1 MGQVFNTL
9 REFIDFLEEKDDL
22 VRVRREVDPDLEINA
37 IIDRL
42 ARTDGPAVLFE
53 NVKGSDMPV
62 LGNLYSA
69 RRRIDWMLGTDNL
82 DACVKAGI
90 DRLIELK
97 KGGTNAAIPVE
108 VPREKAPCKEVIIEG
123 DDIDLARFPFV
134 RLWPQDGGLYNTLPI
149 IITQDPENGVYNVG
163 IYRMM
168 VRDQNSFCM
177 HWLPQKHGRKHFE
190 KAEEMGADEFPV
202 CVVMSVEPA
211 LGLVGAFAVHP
222 PLDEYMVTG
231 ALTGKPVERVKAE
244 DSDLLIPA
252 TAEIVLEG
260 VVKTKEM
267 VDEGPFGD
275 FHGYYS
281 PVKQT
286 PVFYVRKITMRK
298 DPLLH
303 VATTGMPPTEIHTMS
318 KAAERFSLYFAQKR
332 NPHIVDFNL
341 TRESGTL
348 YTMIIALDKKEPGEA
363 RRLIENMLKS
373 SKGQSIFITNIIV
386 VDGDVDVQDLGQ
398 VIWAWS
404 CHCRPEHDVIITP
417 VGEADL
423 EKPCSYPRGVGARM
437 GIDATTKSAAEGYE
451 RDMPDRVVMDA
462 AVSQKVAAQWTD
474 YGFKK

>member
-1 MGQVFNTL
+1 MAQAFNTI

-22 VRVRREVDPDLEINA
+22 VRVTKEVDPDLEINA
-37 IIDRL
+37 IIDKL

-53 NVKGSDMPV
+53 KVKGSAMPV
-62 LGNLYSA
+62 LGNIYSA
-69 RRRIDWMLGTDNL
+69 RRRVEWMLGSDTV
-82 DACVKAGI
+82 DARVKSGI
-90 DRLIELK
+90 NTLIQLK
-97 KGGTNAAIPVE
+97 NGEVNEAIPVE
-108 VPREKAPCKEVIIEG
+108 VPRDKAPCKEVILEG
-123 DDIDLARFPFV
+123 DDVDLTVFPFV

-149 IITQDPENGVYNVG
+149 IITRDPETGVYNVG

-168 VRDQNSFCM
+168 LRDKTSFCM

-190 KAEEMGADEFPV
+190 KAEELGADEFPV

-222 PLDEYMVTG
+222 PLDEYMVCG

-244 DSDLLIPA
+244 DSDLMIPA
-252 TAEIVLEG
+252 TAEIVFEG
-260 VVKTKEM
+260 VVKTNEM
-267 VDEGPFGD
+267 VDEGPFGE

-286 PVFYVRKITMRK
+286 PVFHVRKITMKK
-298 DPLLH
+298 DPLLQ

-332 NPHIVDFNL
+332 NPNIVDFNL

-348 YTMIIALDKKEPGEA
+348 YTMIIALNKKNPGDA
-363 RRLIENMLKS
+363 RKMIESMFKAG
-373 SKGQSIFITNIIV
+373 GQSIFITNVIV

-423 EKPCSYPRGVGARM
+423 ERPGTYPRGVGARM
-437 GIDATTKSAAEGYE
+437 GIDATTKTKEEGYE
-451 RDMPDRVVMDA
+451 RDMPDRVMMDA
-462 AVSQKVAAQWTD
+462 EMVKKVEASWAD